1 MAKTVVAMFNS
12 IVEAQRAKQGLVDE
26 GYAAE
31 NIRVVSNDA
40 PGTAGTVPGTSESEY
55 VTGSGSGYTSGS
67 GSGYT
72 SGSTT
77 SGSHRTGVM
86 ASIKNFFSSLTG
98 ADEADQEYYTQGVSR
113 GGAILSVT
121 APDDRVDALQATLR
135 RYGAD
140 VEQGAAT
147 GTTAGAGLTGT
158 GTTRE
163 TAATGQTRTGNVTE
177 GTSIP
182 IVEEELQVGKRQVNR
197 GGIRVYSHVVETP
210 VQENVNLREER
221 VRVQR
226 NAVDRPASEA
236 DFQAFREGEIEV
248 TESAEEAV
256 VSKQARVVEEVTVGK
271 DVTERTEAV
280 TDKVRRTEVEVEEI
294 APDQAKRK
302 TTSGS

>member
-12 IVEAQRAKQGLVDE
+12 VVEAQRAKHDLVNE

-40 PGTAGTVPGTSESEY
+40 PGAAGTAPGTSESEY
-55 VTGSGSGYTSGS
+55 VSGSGSGYTSGSGSGYTSGSGSGYTSGS

-77 SGSHRTGVM
+77 SGSHETGVM

-147 GTTAGAGLTGT
+147 GTTTGAGLTGT

-163 TAATGQTRTGNVTE
+163 TAATGQTRTGNATE

-182 IVEEELQVGKRQVNR
+182 IV
-197 GGIRVYSHVVETP
+197 
-210 VQENVNLREER
+210 
-221 VRVQR
+221 
-226 NAVDRPASEA
+226 
-236 DFQAFREGEIEV
+236 
-248 TESAEEAV
+248 
-256 VSKQARVVEEVTVGK
+256 
-271 DVTERTEAV
+271 
-280 TDKVRRTEVEVEEI
+280 
-294 APDQAKRK
+294 
-302 TTSGS
+302 